1 MKFPKTFEKLNG
13 SDFSPG
19 NFDWLSFSLKR
30 YVNGP
35 TGSTINLYS
44 FAGIVGIPID
54 TTIKNCHVNAEM
66 ISNTNVI
73 LNGIAGNGSNI
84 DIINLYMNAD
94 ELINEKKKIERL
106 KTIIEKNI
114 GRSLTTNEMIEN
126 IYKFKHKEDKEI
138 QFYFYYDGKVLN
150 LVLIDLYHLGITAL
164 KRGKDLST
172 IQYQKNKKNKCC
184 LSNIVKY

>member
-1 MKFPKTFEKLNG
+1 MSMQGNNRFVLRENRFINPIYTEKRFSCIQLKKYFKSIHVPEKLFTNYCKSMG
-13 SDFSPG
+13 ANKYKLVRNIWN
-19 NFDWLSFSLKR
+19 NFK
-30 YVNGP
+30 N
-35 TGSTINLYS
+35 
-44 FAGIVGIPID
+44 D
-54 TTIKNCHVNAEM
+54 T
-66 ISNTNVI
+66 
-73 LNGIAGNGSNI
+73 